1 MNIRLDLAYDG
12 SSFSGWQKQKNHA
25 SVQAALEDALSRCL
39 GTSVQVVGS
48 GRTDAGAHA
57 LCYTANFH
65 CLTLPFPVDV
75 LPKVIAPFLPPSIL
89 LLRAREVEEDFHAR
103 FSAWA
108 REYVY
113 VVWRGEFAYP
123 MLRSYTLWLP
133 SQLDTVM
140 LAQACSLFV
149 GEHNFR
155 LFCYG
160 YGREEKVNFVRRIFY
175 FRVREK
181 GNWLFFFIK
190 GNGFLRGMIR
200 TLVGV
205 SLQMARHNLGE
216 EDIKRAL
223 FLEQDI
229 PTRLK
234 KAVPAIGLYFKR
246 AYY

>member
-1 MNIRLDLAYDG
+1 
-12 SSFSGWQKQKNHA
+12 
-25 SVQAALEDALSRCL
+25 
-39 GTSVQVVGS
+39 
-48 GRTDAGAHA
+48 
-57 LCYTANFH
+57 
-65 CLTLPFPVDV
+65 
-75 LPKVIAPFLPPSIL
+75 
-89 LLRAREVEEDFHAR
+89 
-103 FSAWA
+103 
-108 REYVY
+108 
-113 VVWRGEFAYP
+113 
-123 MLRSYTLWLP
+123 
-133 SQLDTVM
+133 M

-229 PTRLK
+229 PTPLK

>member
-1 MNIRLDLAYDG
+1 
-12 SSFSGWQKQKNHA
+12 
-25 SVQAALEDALSRCL
+25 
-39 GTSVQVVGS
+39 
-48 GRTDAGAHA
+48 
-57 LCYTANFH
+57 
-65 CLTLPFPVDV
+65 
-75 LPKVIAPFLPPSIL
+75 
-89 LLRAREVEEDFHAR
+89 
-103 FSAWA
+103 
-108 REYVY
+108 
-113 VVWRGEFAYP
+113 
-123 MLRSYTLWLP
+123 
-133 SQLDTVM
+133 
-140 LAQACSLFV
+140 
-149 GEHNFR
+149 

-229 PTRLK
+229 PTPLK